1 MRGEYHRT
9 ITICTTIIK
18 AGFADPKVN
27 KLYEMAK
34 TKKRREA
41 LGKLKK
47 VKPLKWIF
55 AHLFDPFLESEMRAE
70 SQSQTTQENLV
81 LETLVDHRTG
91 LLNDRALVQQVPA
104 LATRRKHQFYLAM
117 ADIDF
122 FKSFNDVHDNH
133 QVGNAVLK
141 ALAKAGQHLFTKS
154 RIWRYG
160 GEEMVWVFDGTEEE
174 VIGKAEQFRKYC
186 EEKVVGE
193 ANEIIKKED
202 IKAFTDGFD
211 HKKGDVFYIHYPVTI
226 SQAIVQWVED
236 GTNLESI
243 ITAADNGLYAAKDNG
258 RNTVVFRGVPR
269 NVGLKPVKYTPE
281 MLEILHQYSLKK
293 GSTDWWSYREKT
305 SEKAREEALEFAR
318 NTLGDKE
325 VRGKK

>member
-1 MRGEYHRT
+1 M
-9 ITICTTIIK
+9 
-18 AGFADPKVN
+18 
-27 KLYEMAK
+27 
-34 TKKRREA
+34 
-41 LGKLKK
+41 
-47 VKPLKWIF
+47 
-55 AHLFDPFLESEMRAE
+55 
-70 SQSQTTQENLV
+70 
-81 LETLVDHRTG
+81 
-91 LLNDRALVQQVPA
+91 
-104 LATRRKHQFYLAM
+104 
-117 ADIDF
+117 
-122 FKSFNDVHDNH
+122 
-133 QVGNAVLK
+133 
-141 ALAKAGQHLFTKS
+141 AKAGQKIFSKNN
-154 RIWRYG
+154 IWRYG
-160 GEEMVWVFDGTEEE
+160 GEEIVWALDGTEEQAIE
-174 VIGKAEQFRKYC
+174 KAEQFRKYC
-186 EEKVVGE
+186 EEK
-193 ANEIIKKED
+193 AWLKKPMRSSR
-202 IKAFTDGFD
+202 KRTSKHFTDGLD
-211 HKKGDVFYIHYPVTI
+211 HKKGEVFYIHYPVTI